1 MHSYYKYQNVKTV
14 DEYKM
19 LLKDKRGS
27 VEPNKVIEIP
37 IFRNCEFDIE
47 RLIENYDMIIG
58 CIYERERELV
68 VENAS
73 LKSSLRN
80 FLNMSHASYLAPAY
94 NYNRYINLLIDL
106 NIKRMNKELEED
118 SFQINYY
125 YTILIQNVLISI
137 KALLDRMVPV
147 ISFYESGISLS
158 TTFGHV
164 DLNTLKGK
172 GFMNHVVR
180 FKDSNDLMKFIYDEY
195 VNWIKAIV
203 EPRNTIIHYNDL
215 MSETRYTADDR
226 EFPMHHNVKVFSDI
240 SDEREFDWD
249 DGFYYK
255 SLMKNVQDVYYFFD
269 YVMHYLKNRDL
280 KYQREHFISFE
291 EYERYKKIKEE

>member
-1 MHSYYKYQNVKTV
+1 MHDYYKYQNVKTV
-14 DEYKM
+14 DEYKR
-19 LLKDKRGS
+19 LLKDKRSS

-47 RLIENYDMIIG
+47 RLIENYEMIIG
-58 CIYERERELV
+58 CIYEREQELM
-68 VENAS
+68 VESAS
-73 LKSSLRN
+73 LKSSLGY
-80 FLNMSHASYLAPAY
+80 FLNVSHASYLAPAY
-94 NYNRYINLLIDL
+94 NYNRYINLLIDS
-106 NIKRMNKELEED
+106 NIKRMNKELEN
-118 SFQINYY
+118 SFQVNYY
-125 YTILIQNVLISI
+125 YTILIENVLISI

-164 DLNTLKGK
+164 DLNTLKSK
-172 GFMNHVVR
+172 GFMSHVVR
-180 FKDSNDLMKFIYDEY
+180 HKDSNDLMKFIYDEY
-195 VNWIKAIV
+195 VNWIKKVV

-215 MSETRYTADDR
+215 KSETRYTADGR
-226 EFPMHHNVKVFSDI
+226 EFPMHYNVKVFSDI
-240 SDEREFDWD
+240 SDEREFEWE

-269 YVMHYLKNRDL
+269 AIMHYLKNHDL

-291 EYERYKKIKEE
+291 EYERYKKMREE